1 MFTVGRPEKMRS
13 VKREEFLIKPA
24 PWEEIKLNLLK
35 SNVKFIRETAKE
47 IGMSSDFVV
56 NVAILD
62 LIKWA
67 KEQGCSSGE
76 LFRLMHEKNDQH
88 IKERDG
94 TF

>member
-1 MFTVGRPEKMRS
+1 MVKKTKTISGKEFS
-13 VKREEFLIKPA
+13 VERLPVERIT
-24 PWEEIKLNLLK
+24 LNLND